1 MDFVN
6 ELTPPPFHC
15 PHCRSDLVVKNGH
28 NLKGKQQYRC
38 KRCGKSGVLNPSV
51 RYTEEQKKEI
61 LSAYYTYRSLRR
73 IERMFGVT
81 RETVAAWLKKKTLGD
96 EQAPVSRYPATL
108 IRPTWYARQSQEA

>member
-1 MDFVN
+1 MDFTN
-6 ELTPPPFHC
+6 ELTLPSFHC
-15 PHCRSDLVVKNGH
+15 PHCKSDLVVKNGH

-38 KRCGKSGVLNPSV
+38 KQCGKSGVLNPSV

-81 RETVAAWLKKKTLGD
+81 RETVAAWLKKKTRGD
-96 EQAPVSRYPATL
+96 AQVPMAGYPATL
-108 IRPTWYARQSQEA
+108 SYPTWYAR